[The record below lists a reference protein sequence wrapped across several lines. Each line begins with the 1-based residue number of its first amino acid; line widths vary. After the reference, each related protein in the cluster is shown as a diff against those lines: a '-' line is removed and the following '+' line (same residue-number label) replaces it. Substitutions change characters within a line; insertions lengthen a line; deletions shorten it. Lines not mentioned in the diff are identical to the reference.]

1 MSKLRIII
9 GLFIVFAGVA
19 GLSYPYFSNVWNQSH
34 ASRLISE
41 YETAVSFLDDHGY
54 EQVRSEAEA
63 YNEALSRNPERFLV
77 TEESHAEYESVMDVT
92 GTGILCY
99 LEIPSLDIRLPV
111 YHTTDETV
119 LQVAA
124 GHMEGTS
131 LPVGGAS
138 VHSVI
143 SGHSGL
149 VTAQLFT
156 QLEELEEGDVF
167 YIHVLDETRIYEVK
181 EIHTVLP
188 DETDLLAIRP
198 GEDLVTLVT
207 CTPYGVNSHRLL
219 VTGSFAGLLSEE
231 DAAEAVIVN
240 REAVGMEL
248 IMLHAAIG
256 ILVILISG
264 GIIVLIRRRL
274 N

>member
-9 GLFIVFAGVA
+9 GLVIVFAGVA

-41 YETAVSFLDDHGY
+41 YETVVASLDDHGY

-77 TEESHAEYESVMDVT
+77 TEESHVEYESIMDVT

-181 EIHTVLP
+181 GIHTVLP
-188 DETDLLAIRP
+188 DETDLLAICP
-198 GEDLVTLVT
+198 GKDLVTLVT

-231 DAAEAVIVN
+231 DVVDAVIVN

-256 ILVILISG
+256 ILVILISV